1 VVDTCDTVLN
11 LLVVALATGC
21 IMSPFL
27 RHTPQNQ
34 QSHLRFFYDS
44 MGMCMARRELWKASS
59 QNLSFSLCCQKGGWV
74 LNYMVYSLVAALSST
89 FQ

>member
-1 VVDTCDTVLN
+1 VVDTCDTVRN

-27 RHTPQNQ
+27 RHTPQNR
-34 QSHLRFFYDS
+34 QSHLRFCCDS
-44 MGMCMARRELWKASS
+44 MGTYMARRELWKASS
-59 QNLSFSLCCQKGGWV
+59 QNLSFSLCCQKGSWV
-74 LNYMVYSLVAALSST
+74 LNYMAYSLVVALSNT